1 MPPYRY
7 LTFQNKRERE
17 RKEPQKIVRALVQRN
32 LITIKL
38 MDSVKNTGH
47 AEVALFFESFRAP
60 FYRKRKIEKREWKKR
75 EENIREH
82 SVTFERIISSR
93 SLRSSS
99 SKTNDLSAVPLPVI
113 IH

>member
-60 FYRKRKIEKREWKKR
+60 FYRKRKIEKREWKKKRR
-75 EENIREH
+75 EYSR
-82 SVTFERIISSR
+82 TFGYVRANNFVAEFA
-93 SLRSSS
+93 L
-99 SKTNDLSAVPLPVI
+99 VQ
-113 IH
+113 